1 MLTAATAQQ
10 THTARVRPLTR
21 LGHRK
26 LSRAHVALSHRPAL
40 RAEATGA
47 LHAACAALEQQL
59 RCPVT
64 AEGRLLPSAL
74 DPSRHLPA
82 SAAFALLDLS
92 ACGSAALLEVELPF
106 AIAVLDRLSG
116 QQARP
121 AAATQLT
128 RIEEAALS
136 FVLLV
141 ALNALRHHAVLQRL
155 FAPRLLSVHLWR
167 REVLDRLA
175 PGLHVGVE
183 LKLDVGG
190 LEGSLRLWLPG
201 PAVQTAAAEE
211 PPAPGPLAPQIAG
224 AALPARVFA
233 GGSVLDADDL
243 GALKPGDVV
252 LLDGIQLQDRQ
263 LLGHARLLATT
274 FLLTGAFS
282 DAGFTVEHARSRA
295 NPQESAMSTPPP
307 PPLEEGAA
315 LPVEVEVELARLRM
329 PLSELAML
337 RPGAVL
343 ALHMN
348 ASEPVL
354 LRVGDRAVARA
365 ELVEVEGEVGARIL
379 ALLP

>member
-1 MLTAATAQQ
+1 MTAALQTQTAQ
-10 THTARVRPLTR
+10 VRPLVR

-26 LSRAHVALSHRPAL
+26 LTRAHVALSHKPAL
-40 RAEATGA
+40 RAEAAGA

-64 AEGRLLPSAL
+64 GEGRLLPSAL
-74 DPSRHLPA
+74 EPSRHLPA
-82 SAAFALLDLS
+82 TAAFALFDLS
-92 ACGSAALLEVELPF
+92 ACGSTALLEAELPF
-106 AIAVLDRLSG
+106 AVAVLDRLSG

-141 ALNALRHHAVLQRL
+141 SLNALRHHEPLQRL

-167 REVLDRLA
+167 REVQDRLL

-190 LEGSLRLWLPG
+190 VEGALRLWLPA

-211 PPAPGPLAPQIAG
+211 APSPGTVAPQV
-224 AALPARVFA
+224 AAASLVARVFA
-233 GGSVLDADDL
+233 GGSVLDAADL
-243 GALKPGDVV
+243 GALGPGDVV

-263 LLGHARLLATT
+263 LRGNARLIAPT
-274 FLLTGAFS
+274 FHLTGAFT
-282 DAGFTVEHARSRA
+282 DAGFTVERARCRA
-295 NPQESAMSTPPP
+295 NPQESPMSTPPP
-307 PPLEEGAA
+307 PPLDEGAA

-337 RPGAVL
+337 KPGAVL